1 MKMRLGGIKL
11 HDVKNTQTKN
21 EEISS
26 HILYI
31 CTRVKKKSIMLCNMS
46 NYDASHQFLKSY
58 KII

>member
-21 EEISS
+21 EEISC

-31 CTRVKKKSIMLCNMS
+31 CTRVKKVNNVVKHVQL
-46 NYDASHQFLKSY
+46 
-58 KII
+58 